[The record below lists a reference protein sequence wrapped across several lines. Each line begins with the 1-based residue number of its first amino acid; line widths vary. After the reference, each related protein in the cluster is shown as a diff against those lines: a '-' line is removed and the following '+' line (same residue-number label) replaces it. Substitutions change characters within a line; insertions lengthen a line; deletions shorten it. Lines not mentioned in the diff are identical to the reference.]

1 MSHAKLVLA
10 TFLSFTLVS
19 VDSAAQDTSLT
30 CEVAEGRLQS
40 AIWLLEP
47 LAAEYEDI
55 LRLQDEV
62 QVEHLRWV
70 GILDLTLEFYRRQ
83 AQAAVGS
90 MFFIEALRFYL
101 EDCEV
106 DFGLMMELDQ
116 LSSTLSQ

>member
-30 CEVAEGRLQS
+30 CEIAEGRLQS

-47 LAAEYEDI
+47 LAAEYEEV
-55 LRLQDEV
+55 LRLQDEMPD
-62 QVEHLRWV
+62 EHLRWV
-70 GILDLTLEFYRRQ
+70 ELMDLILEHYRRQ

-90 MFFIEALRFYL
+90 TFFIEAMRFYL